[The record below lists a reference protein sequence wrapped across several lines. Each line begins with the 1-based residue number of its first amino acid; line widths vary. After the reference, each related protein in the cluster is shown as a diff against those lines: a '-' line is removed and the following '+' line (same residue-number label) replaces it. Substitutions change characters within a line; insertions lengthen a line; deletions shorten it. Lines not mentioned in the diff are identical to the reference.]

1 MASHLLFT
9 ANYYYYLKLF
19 TIGKVNKE
27 GWTTVTDRVAYIK
40 TKEKLA
46 NTGWM
51 VELDQQ
57 KALTVQ
63 V

>member
-1 MASHLLFT
+1 MK
-9 ANYYYYLKLF
+9 ANYYYLKLF

-27 GWTTVTDRVAYIK
+27 GWTTVIDSVAYIK
-40 TKEKLA
+40 TKEKLE
-46 NTGWM
+46 NTGQM
-51 VELDQQ
+51 VDLDHK